1 MKQSVTFTSIDLSV
15 LVNSKIGTLRD
26 EKLEDINF
34 AEAWLNQ
41 IFNQSPEQ
49 ASLKKKSCEVC
60 SSQSYREL
68 HHVAGRKH
76 DFRTITACK
85 QCHDEL
91 TESQK
96 TWDVRWYKPNQPENL
111 RLAFFLLGLHDTLLL
126 KSKKTVNSIYEE
138 LAEKLRQ
145 DIATLLTRGSREAI
159 SG

>member
-15 LVNSKIGTLRD
+15 LVNSKIGILRD

-138 LAEKLRQ
+138 LAKKLRQ